1 MTFLARTHAFAAAM
15 LVCAGAV
22 AEERSLPVPR
32 MTIYPGDLI
41 RETML
46 RSEPFDIGGE
56 PYVAS
61 ASDIVGRVARRTLLA
76 GRPILVDA
84 VEDPRAVANG
94 ALVQMIYA
102 QPGIEIT
109 ASGQALQA
117 GRVGDSIRVRNVESG
132 LVVSGL
138 VTAEGTVRVDR

>member
-1 MTFLARTHAFAAAM
+1 MTFFARALAFAAAA
-15 LVCAGAV
+15 LVCAGAL

-41 RETML
+41 RDTML
-46 RSEPFDIGGE
+46 RSDTFDVGGE
-56 PYVAS
+56 PYVFA

-84 VEDPRAVANG
+84 VEDPRAVSNG
-94 ALVQMIYA
+94 ALVQMIYT
-102 QPGIEIT
+102 QPGLEIT

-138 VTAEGTVRVDR
+138 VTADGTVRVDR